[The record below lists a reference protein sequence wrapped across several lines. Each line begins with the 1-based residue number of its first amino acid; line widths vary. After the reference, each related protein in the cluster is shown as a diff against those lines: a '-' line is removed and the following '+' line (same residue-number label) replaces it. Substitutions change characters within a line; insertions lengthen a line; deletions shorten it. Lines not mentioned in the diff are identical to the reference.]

1 MTDPEIAVAIVG
13 LALQR
18 GGKMGPT
25 AVRETLIA
33 WRRDAR
39 PVISIDAALDLA
51 GFSRASVNASVAEA
65 ERDIERGLALGISPI
80 PIWSDH
86 YPVSLRAIADAP
98 AILFVRG
105 DVNVLQLLPGVAVV
119 GTRKASPHGLLI
131 SERLSEHLS
140 SQGWVVVSGL
150 ALGID
155 AAAHEGALKGRT
167 PTIAV
172 LAHGLEK
179 AQPSA
184 NQPLAQ
190 RILDAGGLW
199 VSEHPVG
206 VKPKPPHFVWRNR
219 IQVGLSCASIIVEGE
234 EQSGSAT
241 QADFCVRNRRTLFG
255 VLPEPGSKV
264 STVSA
269 LPKMLVERRGATP
282 IYSKADYP
290 SMIEAV
296 KRAAQ
301 SLQKD

>member
-1 MTDPEIAVAIVG
+1 MTEIEVALSVVA

-18 GGKMGPT
+18 SERMST
-25 AVRETLIA
+25 AAVREAMLR

-39 PVISIDAALDLA
+39 SISSIDDALDA
-51 GFSRASVNASVAEA
+51 VGVVRATVNGSVSDAQ
-65 ERDIERGLALGISPI
+65 RDIEKGLRISVHPI
-80 PIWSDH
+80 PIWSDR
-86 YPVSLRAIADAP
+86 YPSVLRAIADAP
-98 AILFVRG
+98 PVIFARG
-105 DVNVLQLLPGVAVV
+105 NLSVLELLPGVAVV

-131 SERLSEHLS
+131 SERIAEHLS

-155 AAAHEGALKGRT
+155 AKAHEGAILGGT
-167 PTIAV
+167 PTVAV

-179 AQPSA
+179 AQPPT

-199 VSEHPVG
+199 ISEHHVG
-206 VKPKPPHFVWRNR
+206 VPAKPNHFVWRNR

-241 QADFCVRNRRTLFG
+241 QAEFCLRNKRMLFG

-264 STVSA
+264 STATA
-269 LPKMLVERRGATP
+269 LPKMLVAARGAIP
-282 IYSKADYP
+282 ILSKADYP
-290 SMIEAV
+290 SVIEAV
-296 KRAAQ
+296 RRAAAAVQ
-301 SLQKD
+301 RL